1 MKTRFLIAAALLLQP
16 HNGCAPSAVPLTRE
30 TFVMGTKCVITI
42 YGMDDRRAGEAA
54 GRAIHELHRIETV
67 MSTWNADSEISAL
80 NGSPGN
86 APFAVSRELFG
97 ILDES
102 FRWSELTGGAFDIT
116 ARPLVRMWGF
126 QGGEAVLPSGEE
138 ISAALRLVGFGK
150 VRLDAENLAVE
161 RPEGMQFDLAGIGK
175 GYGVDRCVAILRESG
190 VESALVN
197 LGGNMYAL
205 GAPPGKGAWTIGIR
219 DPRGGDGLAGRLLL
233 KDEAVATSG
242 NYENFVVIDGKRR
255 GHIVDPRSGLTV
267 DGQLS
272 VTVTAPTATAAD
284 ALSTGLFV
292 LGPVEG
298 PRAAENIPGV
308 RAVFLLENGERVV
321 AGDFGDSLDFGR

>member
-1 MKTRFLIAAALLLQP
+1 MNTRILLAAALLLQP
-16 HNGCAPSAVPLTRE
+16 HTGCAPSAVPFTRE
-30 TFVMGTKCVITI
+30 TFVMGTRCVVTI
-42 YGMDDRRAGEAA
+42 YGMDEQRAGEAA
-54 GRAIHELHRIETV
+54 GRAMHELHRIETV
-67 MSTWNADSEISAL
+67 MSTWNAESEISAL
-80 NGSPGN
+80 NGSPGS

-97 ILDES
+97 ILEES
-102 FRWSELTGGAFDIT
+102 LRWSELTGGAFDIT

-126 QGGEAVLPSGEE
+126 QGGEAALPSAER
-138 ISAALRLVGFGK
+138 ISAALGLVGFGK
-150 VRLDAENLAVE
+150 VRLDAGNLAVE
-161 RPEGMQFDLAGIGK
+161 RTEGMQFDLAGIGK

-190 VESALVN
+190 VRSALVD

-205 GAPPGKGAWTIGIR
+205 GAPPGKRAWSIGIR
-219 DPRGGDGLAGRLLL
+219 DPRGGNSLAGRLLL

-242 NYENFVVIDGKRR
+242 NYENFVVIDGKKY

-267 DGQLS
+267 DAQLS

-298 PRAAENIPGV
+298 PLVAEKIPGV

-321 AGDFGDSLDFGR
+321 SGDFGGRLDFGR